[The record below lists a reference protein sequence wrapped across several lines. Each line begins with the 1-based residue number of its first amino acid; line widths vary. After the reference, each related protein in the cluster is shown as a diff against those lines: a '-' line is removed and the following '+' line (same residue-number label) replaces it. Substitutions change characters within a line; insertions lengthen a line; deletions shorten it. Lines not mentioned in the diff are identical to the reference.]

1 MSNSLPAIWTWLYR
15 YNGALIVC
23 VVLST
28 YGLSIGRPML
38 QTGAVQLPFAE
49 VLRFAFPLST
59 TLLQQLIASIFIL
72 LSGCILFFLQPVQ
85 RTWLSAFYKPIP
97 PTDIRL
103 DDYSN
108 ADSTKEV
115 LRPAWNPN
123 DARGVVALAGIIA
136 AEYALTSYAFCFAPL
151 EIYVIFRS
159 LVLPISILISKLV
172 FSDQDILPVTGKAY
186 PSLLLSLGTAVAAY
200 RHDLPWPSD
209 AVWCAFLS
217 SILGAIWPFFTQ
229 YAFASTSVPENGSRH
244 VSGYFELSRG
254 SKPQDRPQ
262 RIFTLWKYTC
272 CVSLACVALLFAA
285 VLISTESQQVFRNF
299 YINGVLFQWILL
311 HIQVGFFRFIFFC
324 STLLLIRATCATT
337 ANFVIVLAYA
347 SQMTVLTF
355 SNLLSSQKIGIT
367 VCIGSGV
374 WFLKNHSQSS
384 GTLFSWIEKPSLS
397 RHKEYFKF
405 FTLRRVLIAAI
416 VMVSCHIGF
425 QAGGFY
431 RTEARSSPFSPPTP
445 DHDAYLGPRASSDVL
460 ANLDLLV
467 DECRGPYEKP
477 EKLRDVRRCIDY
489 LATQQDAYFQ
499 VPAAGQAVTATV
511 AKQSPDGS
519 NCGGPIILY
528 HVWWSGPPS
537 WRTELFIKSYLYT
550 QRLACSRLWIWINV
564 DHHPGALTN
573 WIKHPSFAKFL
584 SFIETGEIELK
595 EWRLPSRVP
604 ISPTI
609 DPLDRARYYAQPG
622 KPNSQ
627 GEVFVAD
634 SIVRDAAGQEY
645 IQFYKPGDQT
655 QLTFYTVASSDAARL
670 IILHLHGGVYLDID
684 MLLLRD
690 MRPLLLPGRPFSER
704 WGAHANPT
712 LYNNAL
718 VALPANSSM
727 SSYLLTGGTRMGLMY
742 HFMIL
747 GRMMVSEGR
756 NEVDAKNG
764 LLKLESAFFDPPWP
778 AMDGMATG
786 RCLVPCLE
794 SWSDVFKARISD
806 DEWSAYDGEM
816 APVSEHGNNR
826 TMENFFRGAWAY
838 HMHNQWNAVY
848 EEGSWIDVIARSH
861 DRFFAGAGTNAYGEK
876 WTGKLLSQYGT
887 ES

>member
-1 MSNSLPAIWTWLYR
+1 MPNSLSATWTW
-15 YNGALIVC
+15 NGALIVC
-23 VVLST
+23 VVAST

-38 QTGAVQLPFAE
+38 QTGAVQLPYAE

-59 TLLQQLIASIFIL
+59 TLLQQLIASIFML
-72 LSGCILFFLQPVQ
+72 LSGFLQLVQ
-85 RTWLSAFYKPIP
+85 RTWPSTFYKTIL
-97 PTDIRL
+97 PTDTRL
-103 DDYSN
+103 DDYSG
-108 ADSTKEV
+108 ADNTKEAPP
-115 LRPAWNPN
+115 PAWDPN
-123 DARGVVALAGIIA
+123 NARRIVALAGIIST
-136 AEYALTSYAFCFAPL
+136 EYALTSYAFCFAPL
-151 EIYVIFRS
+151 EIYIISRA
-159 LVLPISILISKLV
+159 LILPISILASKIV
-172 FSDQDILPVTGKAY
+172 VSDHGILPVAGKIY
-186 PSLLLSLGTAVAAY
+186 PSLFLSSGTILAAY
-200 RHDLPWPSD
+200 RRDLPWPSD
-209 AVWCAFLS
+209 AVWCAFVS
-217 SILGAIWPFFTQ
+217 SVFGAIWPVFTQ
-229 YAFASTSVPENGSRH
+229 HAFASTPVPENSNGHTGS
-244 VSGYFELSRG
+244 YFELSRS
-254 SKPQDRPQ
+254 SKRQDRPQ
-262 RIFTLWKYTC
+262 NIFAFWKYIYW
-272 CVSLACVALLFAA
+272 VSLSCVVMLFGA
-285 VLISTESQQVFRNF
+285 VLVSTELQQVSRNF
-299 YINGVLFQWILL
+299 YVNGVLFQWLILQM
-311 HIQVGFFRFIFFC
+311 QVGFFRFIFFC
-324 STLLLIRATCATT
+324 STLLLIHATCATT

-347 SQMTVLTF
+347 SQMSVLTF

-367 VCIGSGV
+367 VCVASGV
-374 WFLKNHSQSS
+374 WFFKNHEDSLD
-384 GTLFSWIEKPSLS
+384 TLFSWMEKPSLP
-397 RHKEYFKF
+397 RHKGYFRL
-405 FTLRRVLIAAI
+405 FTPWRVIVVALI
-416 VMVSCHIGF
+416 MVSCLVGF
-425 QAGGFY
+425 QIPDFY
-431 RTEARSSPFSPPTP
+431 GTEAQLPPFFPPTP
-445 DHDAYLGPRASSDVL
+445 DHDAYLGPRARPDIL

-467 DECRGPYEKP
+467 NECRGPYEKP

-499 VPAAGQAVTATV
+499 VPGADQRATDTV
-511 AKQSPDGS
+511 SEQGSDAS

-537 WRTELFIKSYLYT
+537 WRTELFIKSYFYT

-573 WIKHPSFAKFL
+573 WVKHPSFAKFL
-584 SFIETGEIELK
+584 PFIETGEIALK
-595 EWRLPSRVP
+595 EWSLPSRVP
-604 ISPTI
+604 IFPTI
-609 DPLDRARYYAQPG
+609 DPLDRARYYAQPSS
-622 KPNSQ
+622 PNFQ
-627 GEVFVAD
+627 GDVFVAD
-634 SIVRDAAGQEY
+634 SIIRDASGQEY

-690 MRPLLLPGRPFSER
+690 MRPLLLPGRAFSER
-704 WGAHANPT
+704 WGAHEDPT

-756 NEVDAKNG
+756 NEVDPERG

-778 AMDGMATG
+778 AMDGMAT
-786 RCLVPCLE
+786 
-794 SWSDVFKARISD
+794 ARISD

-848 EEGSWIDVIARSH
+848 EQGSWIDVIARSH
-861 DRFFAGAGTNAYGEK
+861 DRFFTGAGTNAYGEK
-876 WTGKLLSQYGT
+876 WTGKALSQYGT